1 MTSEGR
7 MQKHNAIGKQKLFF
21 GGIPTEPDITA
32 LKESFPASTLKPGV
46 LVSYQDIE
54 KVISCAIRSNRFRTV
69 VNRWREEL
77 EKDGGIVTRCQ
88 NGVGVL
94 VLSDSGKLDYA
105 GDKFRSAARLVR
117 RSSRIVARIDVQN
130 LDESERDRLL
140 KLEKRNAAVELIAA
154 SRRPLELPQI

>member
-94 VLSDSGKLDYA
+94 GAS
-105 GDKFRSAARLVR
+105 F
-117 RSSRIVARIDVQN
+117 VQN
-130 LDESERDRLL
+130 SGADRRA
-140 KLEKRNAAVELIAA
+140 K
-154 SRRPLELPQI
+154 S